1 MMLQSLAAPDR
12 SQVPDDAVM
21 AVAHSS
27 QMAVL
32 EAPHPMRMH
41 WLVIPSILYPRES
54 IGSDRQTAALTC
66 QALSAFDDCPSGV
79 ATRFL
84 GMSHNIGRINAYTTV
99 IAITQVGKPP

>member
-1 MMLQSLAAPDR
+1 
-12 SQVPDDAVM
+12 M
-21 AVAHSS
+21 AVAHPR

-32 EAPHPMRMH
+32 EVPHPASVHRPT
-41 WLVIPSILYPRES
+41 IPSILYLPES
-54 IGSDRQTAALTC
+54 IGSDRQIAALTR

-84 GMSHNIGRINAYTTV
+84 GMSHNIGRINAYTRV

>member
-1 MMLQSLAAPDR
+1 MMLEAFAALDR
-12 SQVPDDAVM
+12 SQVSDDAVM
-21 AVAHSS
+21 AVAHSR

-41 WLVIPSILYPRES
+41 WLVIPSILYPPES
-54 IGSDRQTAALTC
+54 IGSDRQTAASTC
-66 QALSAFDDCPSGV
+66 QALSAFDHCPSDV

-84 GMSHNIGRINAYTTV
+84 GMSHNTGRINAYTTV